1 MLFSSTKKG
10 DLIDKKIA
18 NKITIK
24 SPQNTS
30 ATVKSETKIP
40 KERWMSLEQRQ
51 EIVDELI
58 LRYQQIINMLNNTPN
73 QSSNFRAENRVE
85 INYN

>member
-1 MLFSSTKKG
+1 
-10 DLIDKKIA
+10 
-18 NKITIK
+18 
-24 SPQNTS
+24 
-30 ATVKSETKIP
+30 
-40 KERWMSLEQRQ
+40 MSLEQRQ

>member
-1 MLFSSTKKG
+1 M
-10 DLIDKKIA
+10 IDKKIA

-30 ATVKSETKIP
+30 ATVESETKIP
-40 KERWMSLEQRQ
+40 KERWMSLEQGQ

-58 LRYQQIINMLNNTPN
+58 LRYQQIINMLDNTPN
-73 QSSNFRAENRVE
+73 QPSNFRAKNRVE